1 MNPVICDCPI
11 CNNKLSVTQLSCPNC
26 ETRIEGSFSLGKLYQ
41 LSAEQLAFIELFVC
55 CEGKITRM
63 EEKLGLSYPA
73 VRARLSDIVSVLRCN
88 ETADNSVEETE
99 APSNKSILDAVA
111 SGEISAED
119 ALNLISE

>member
-11 CNNKLSVTQLSCPNC
+11 CNTELSVTQLSCPSC

-73 VRARLSDIVSVLRCN
+73 VRSRLADIVSVLNCN
-88 ETADNSVEETE
+88 DEVESFVEEGETVDRQ
-99 APSNKSILDAVA
+99 AILAAVA
-111 SGEISAED
+111 SGEMSAQD
-119 ALNLISE
+119 AAKQLG